1 MNSSRRWIVALQF
14 LLVAVCLPFPQL
26 NLHADVI
33 YLNDG
38 NVLLV
43 EKAWIEGNEVKYQ
56 TSRGVR
62 SVPKSTVREIQ
73 TENLQPAPASAKK
86 WGLESIVDESGTNR
100 LKTPEVSI
108 STGNSSSN
116 DSLVR
121 LRQNLSTNPADSR
134 ARSELIQ
141 ALNSIAWLQ
150 LTQGDLPG
158 ARTTLEE
165 ALSLNRRDSEI
176 ASNLALVHLRMG
188 SYRAAED
195 LLKTALENDR
205 NNPDTHYLLGV
216 TYYAQEKITEAID
229 QWTAGLRLG
238 PDPEMSRS
246 LEKAQKEARVHDQLG
261 GLQSTHFILRYD
273 QRVSDQRLGQQILT
287 TLEELYSQLS
297 RELTSRPPGT
307 IAVILYPNQTFF
319 DITRAAS
326 WTGAMFDGKIRVPT
340 KGLSGVTTELQATLI
355 HEMTH
360 AFIAAL
366 PQDCPAWFNEGVAQ
380 LQEGESAAGYKKALA
395 QLRQKDQ
402 LIPLKSLEESFTSL
416 PDAAVEIAYA
426 EGLSATEFIVARFGK
441 ASIRNIL
448 ELMAQNYNFENAFRT
463 TLKLSVAEFESA
475 WQRDLSQ

>member
-1 MNSSRRWIVALQF
+1 MNSSRRWIVTLQI
-14 LLVAVCLPFPQL
+14 LLVAALIPQV

-56 TSRGVR
+56 TSRGIR
-62 SVPKSTVREIQ
+62 SVPKSRVREIQ
-73 TENLQPAPASAKK
+73 AENLEPAPASSKR
-86 WGLESIVDESGTNR
+86 WSLGSVVDESGTNR
-100 LKTPEVSI
+100 ANTPSNSGSSEN
-108 STGNSSSN
+108 STSN
-116 DSLVR
+116 EYLTR
-121 LRQNLSTNPADSR
+121 LRQNLSTNPGDAR
-134 ARSELIQ
+134 ARSELSQ
-141 ALNSIAWLQ
+141 ALNSVAWLQ

-158 ARTTLEE
+158 ARITLEE
-165 ALSLNRRDSEI
+165 ALNLDKRDSAI
-176 ASNLALVHLRMG
+176 ASNLAVVHLRMG
-188 SYRAAED
+188 NYRAAEG
-195 LLKTALENDR
+195 LLKAALDNDR
-205 NNPDTHYLLGV
+205 NNQEIHYLLGE

-238 PDPEMSRS
+238 PHPETSTS
-246 LEKAQKEARVHDQLG
+246 LDKAQKEVRVHDQLG
-261 GLQSTHFILRYD
+261 ELQSTHFILRYD

-297 RELTSRPPGT
+297 RDLTSRPPAT
-307 IAVILYPNQTFF
+307 IAVIIYPNQTFF
-319 DITRAAS
+319 DITRAPG

-340 KGLSGVTTELQATLI
+340 KGLSGVTAELKATLT

-366 PQDCPAWFNEGVAQ
+366 PQDCPTWFHEGVAQ
-380 LQEGESAAGYKKALA
+380 LQEGQTAAPYIKSLT

-402 LIPLKSLEESFTSL
+402 LIPLKRLEESFTGL

-426 EGLSATEFIVARFGK
+426 EGLSATEYIVARFGK
-441 ASIRNIL
+441 TSIRNIL

-463 TLKLSVAEFESA
+463 ALKLSVVEFESA